1 MKTKFT
7 TGKKNKKKNKQGEST
22 NMYAMN
28 NNLLVSD
35 VPLYKNEL
43 SDTARSTQFQ
53 FYTSEVK

>member
-7 TGKKNKKKNKQGEST
+7 TGKKQEKKQGEST
-22 NMYAMN
+22 NIYAMN

-43 SDTARSTQFQ
+43 SDTARSSH
-53 FYTSEVK
+53 YLK

>member
-7 TGKKNKKKNKQGEST
+7 TGKKTRKKQGEST
-22 NMYAMN
+22 NIYAMN

-43 SDTARSTQFQ
+43 SDTARSGQFP
-53 FYTSEVK
+53 FYKSEVK

>member
-7 TGKKNKKKNKQGEST
+7 TGKKQEEKTRREH
-22 NMYAMN
+22 AMN

-43 SDTARSTQFQ
+43 SDTARSSQFQ